1 MKGWKILLVGVLIAG
16 PLVLSSCF
24 SNIIPAGAE
33 FLGKREVNF
42 GIDRDTIPVSRAA
55 GPLRQLIVV
64 ARMNPVEVYNIRV
77 IFESGASED
86 FSLRE
91 KLFGE
96 RDRLIVDLPGN
107 ARRVR
112 EVIFRYRK
120 LNNAARRA
128 VVELWG
134 R

>member
-1 MKGWKILLVGVLIAG
+1 MKGWKILLAGVLIAG

-91 KLFGE
+91 KLFEE

>member
-1 MKGWKILLVGVLIAG
+1 
-16 PLVLSSCF
+16 
-24 SNIIPAGAE
+24 
-33 FLGKREVNF
+33 
-42 GIDRDTIPVSRAA
+42 
-55 GPLRQLIVV
+55 
-64 ARMNPVEVYNIRV
+64 VYNIRV

-91 KLFGE
+91 KLFVE

>member
-1 MKGWKILLVGVLIAG
+1 MKGWKILLTGVLIAG

-91 KLFGE
+91 KLFVE

>member
-1 MKGWKILLVGVLIAG
+1 MKGWKILLAGVLIAG
-16 PLVLSSCF
+16 PLVLSSC
-24 SNIIPAGAE
+24 SPQIIPAGAE

-64 ARMNPVEVYNIRV
+64 ARLNPVEVYNIRV

-96 RDRLIVDLPGN
+96 NDRLIVDLPGN

-112 EVIFRYRK
+112 EVIFRYSK

>member
-1 MKGWKILLVGVLIAG
+1 MKGWKILLTGVLIAG

-86 FSLRE
+86 FNLRE
-91 KLFGE
+91 KLFVE

>member
-1 MKGWKILLVGVLIAG
+1 MKGWKILLAGVLIAG

-24 SNIIPAGAE
+24 SNILPAGAE

>member
-1 MKGWKILLVGVLIAG
+1 MKGWKILLAGVLIAG
-16 PLVLSSCF
+16 PLVLSSC
-24 SNIIPAGAE
+24 SPQIIPAGAE
-33 FLGKREVNF
+33 CLGKREVNF

-64 ARMNPVEVYNIRV
+64 ARLNPVEVYNIRV

-96 RDRLIVDLPGN
+96 NDRLIVDLPGN

-112 EVIFRYRK
+112 EVIFRYSK

>member
-1 MKGWKILLVGVLIAG
+1 MKGWKILLAGVLIAG

-24 SNIIPAGAE
+24 PNIIPAGAE

-91 KLFGE
+91 KLFEE
-96 RDRLIVDLPGN
+96 RDRLIVDLPGH

>member
-1 MKGWKILLVGVLIAG
+1 MKGWKILLAGVLIAG

>member
-1 MKGWKILLVGVLIAG
+1 MKKWKIFLAGLLIAG
-16 PLVLSSCF
+16 SFVLSGCSPGV
-24 SNIIPAGAE
+24 IPPGAE
-33 FLGKREVNF
+33 FLGRREVNF
-42 GIDRDTIPVSRAA
+42 GMDRDTIPVSRAA

-64 ARMNPVEVYNIRV
+64 ARMNPVEVYDIRV
-77 IFESGASED
+77 IFENGASRD
-86 FSLRE
+86 FAMRE
-91 KLFGE
+91 RLFVD
-96 RDRLIVDLPGN
+96 RDRLIIDLPGY

-112 EVIFRYRK
+112 EVIFRYRT

>member
-1 MKGWKILLVGVLIAG
+1 MKGWKVILALIIFVGPV
-16 PLVLSSCF
+16 VLSSCMP
-24 SNIIPAGAE
+24 NVIPPGAV
-33 FLGKREVNF
+33 FLGNREVNF
-42 GIDRDTIPVSRAA
+42 GVDRDTILIPRSI
-55 GPLRQLIVV
+55 GPLHQLIVV

-86 FSLRE
+86 YNLRE
-91 KLFGE
+91 KLFTT

-107 ARRVR
+107 SRMVR

-134 R
+134 I

>member
-1 MKGWKILLVGVLIAG
+1 MKGWKILLAGVLIAG

-42 GIDRDTIPVSRAA
+42 GIDRDTIPISRAA